1 MILFFSIVGILAV
14 LVIFVLLYCNRAF
27 PEALEIAGEMERIG
41 KDYYFRGESDIGF
54 LIFAGAKT
62 DERAYTYLA
71 KLLHEEEH
79 TVVIPKQRFH
89 LSAFGTKHGLEIID
103 SNPQIK
109 KWILIGHSLGGMPV
123 GQIASARQDKLI
135 GVAFLAT
142 FAAID
147 LSGLD
152 IAAIRI
158 TAENDGVMNNDT
170 MENYNS
176 NLPKNAVNKMLKG
189 ANHQGFAAYRS
200 ASGRD
205 GKASIS
211 WQEQNEITVRL
222 ILETLLPTYAK
233 GTSGGGSCGSGQID
247 ESVSDDANSKGCGV

>member
-1 MILFFSIVGILAV
+1 MILFLSIIGILAV
-14 LVIFVLLYCNRAF
+14 LVLFVLLYCNRAF
-27 PEALEIAGEMERIG
+27 PEVLESADEMERIG
-41 KDYYFRGESDIGF
+41 NDYYFRGESDIGF
-54 LIFAGAKT
+54 LIFSGAKT
-62 DERAYTYLA
+62 DERAYAYLA
-71 KLLHEEEH
+71 KLLHEEGH

-89 LSAFGTKHGLEIID
+89 LSAFGTKHGLEIMD

-123 GQIASARQDKLI
+123 SQIASTRQDKLI

-142 FAAID
+142 FASID

-158 TAENDGVMNNDT
+158 TAEHDGVMNNDT
-170 MENYNS
+170 MENYNG
-176 NLPKNAVNKMLKG
+176 NLPKNTVNKMLEG

-200 ASGRD
+200 VSGRD
-205 GKASIS
+205 GKALIS

-222 ILETLLPTYAK
+222 ILETLLPTYA
-233 GTSGGGSCGSGQID
+233 TEASGGGSCSSEQID
-247 ESVSDDANSKGCGV
+247 GSFSDDANWKECGV